1 MTSSSPASRR
11 QELLRNITAGT
22 TTAVVIIPQGMAYA
36 LVAGLPAI
44 HGLYASL
51 LPLVV
56 YAIFGRSRE
65 LAVGPGALDT
75 LLVGTSL
82 GSLAFVNDSN
92 HAAYAALL
100 ALMVGTIQLILGAF
114 RAGFL
119 VNFLSRPVISGFT
132 SAAAIL
138 IAVSQLHHLLGLPAP
153 PKENVFSDGLFIGRE
168 LGSAHLLTVGIG
180 LSSVIL
186 LVILKRWK
194 KAFPRALVVVALSI
208 GLSTVFRW
216 GNLGVDVV
224 GDIPPGLP
232 TLSLPQM
239 SFDTLRDLAS
249 TALTIAFVGYLTMI
263 SIAQTFAN
271 RGGYRVWPNR
281 ELGAAGA
288 ANLIAGLSQGFPISA
303 SFSRSAVHAQAGAT
317 SPRALLI
324 TAVWVVLTL
333 LLLTDLFE
341 PLPTATLAAI
351 IISAVLGLIDVKAFR
366 RLRIVKRSDM
376 WLLLATFASTLALGI
391 ERGILTGVVAS
402 LVLFVFRTTQPHAAV
417 LGRVGTSRDF
427 RNLLNYEAAAPV
439 PGVLIVRVDAQF
451 YFGNVSFLRDFL
463 RQHEHESK
471 TPLRAVVLEACSVSQ
486 LDSSANDALHEI
498 VTDYQSR
505 GVRFLLASV
514 KMPVARVMRAS
525 GLWEV
530 IGEDN
535 VFMNVHDAIEAL
547 D

>member
-1 MTSSSPASRR
+1 MTSSPPASRR
-11 QELLRNITAGT
+11 QELLRNISAGT

-82 GSLAFVNDSN
+82 GSLAFVNASN

-100 ALMVGTIQLILGAF
+100 ALMVGVIQLALGAC

-153 PKENVFSDGLFIGRE
+153 PKENVFSDGLFLSQE
-168 LGSAHLLTVGIG
+168 LRGAHLLTVAIG
-180 LSSVIL
+180 LTSVAL
-186 LVILKRWK
+186 LVLLKRWK
-194 KAFPRALVVVALSI
+194 KSFPRALVVVALSI
-208 GLSTVFRW
+208 GLSTLLGW
-216 GNLGVDVV
+216 GTMGVDVV
-224 GDIPPGLP
+224 GDVPPGLP
-232 TLSLPQM
+232 TLSLPPIA
-239 SFDTLRDLAS
+239 FDTLRQLAS

-271 RGGYRVWPNR
+271 RGGYQLSPNR

-288 ANLIAGLSQGFPISA
+288 ANLVAGLSQGFPISA
-303 SFSRSAVHAQAGAT
+303 SFSRSAVHAQAGAS
-317 SPRALLI
+317 SPRALLV
-324 TAVWVVLTL
+324 TAIWVVLTL
-333 LLLTDLFE
+333 LLLTGLFE
-341 PLPTATLAAI
+341 SLPTATLAAI

-366 RLRIVKRSDM
+366 RLRVVKRSDM
-376 WLLLATFASTLALGI
+376 WLLLVTFAATLGLGI
-391 ERGILTGVVAS
+391 ERGILAGVVAS

-417 LGRVGTSRDF
+417 LGRVGNSRDF
-427 RNLLNYEAAAPV
+427 RNVLNYDDAAPV
-439 PGVLIVRVDAQF
+439 PGVLIVRIDAQF

-463 RQHEHESK
+463 RQHERESEA
-471 TPLRAVVLEACSVSQ
+471 PLRAVVLEACSVSQ
-486 LDSSANDALHEI
+486 LDSSANDALQEI
-498 VTDYQSR
+498 VADYQSR
-505 GVRFLLASV
+505 DIRFVLASV
-514 KMPVARVMRAS
+514 KMPVARVMQAS
-525 GLWEV
+525 GLWKS
-530 IGEDN
+530 IGEEN
-535 VFMNVHDAIEAL
+535 VFMNVDDAV
-547 D
+547 